1 MTKTKYYIL
10 IFILSLICTNK
21 VCAVC
26 TPEEMNEF
34 KKIEDKYRV
43 TYEFDMDSKTYSLFF
58 KSPKPDNYHYVIY
71 TESDLNCTTENE
83 STLKCINFKPDM
95 YTIEIVGMTDTCD
108 DILKTFDLNLTRY
121 NNYASDPLCEG
132 IEEFVLCNP
141 LYDKE
146 IDYETFVSRVNTYKK
161 TKDKEIIENEH
172 TTDDTEPVDNVI
184 NYIKDNIIQIFII
197 IIFVVLLI
205 ITIVITAQSIR
216 KSRRLE

>member
-1 MTKTKYYIL
+1 MTKIKYCIL

-26 TPEEMNEF
+26 TQEEMDGF
-34 KKIEDKYRV
+34 KKIEDKYQV

-71 TESDLNCTTENE
+71 TESDLNCTTINKT
-83 STLKCINFKPDM
+83 TLKCINFNPDI

-108 DILKTFDLNLTRY
+108 DVLKTFDLNLTRY

-161 TKDKEIIENEH
+161 TKDKETIQDEP
-172 TTDDTEPVDNVI
+172 TTDDVEPIDDLL
-184 NYIKDNIIQIFII
+184 NYIKENIIQIIII
-197 IIFVVLLI
+197 IIFIVLLI
-205 ITIVITAQSIR
+205 ITIIITAKSIR